1 MPPPTTGPRSSP
13 PCDGA
18 RTPSSGS
25 RRTVRTVTAT
35 AVQTR
40 RISRF
45 GLLSTTIGKK
55 LVVAVTGLGWIGFVF
70 VHMVG
75 NLKLFLGPEG
85 HGNHQPAMNVY
96 GEWLRDLGAPAFPR
110 TMILWFLR
118 VGLIAMFVGHVVLVA
133 VLSYRN
139 RAARPQ
145 RYEKT
150 AHVQANPASLMM
162 KWGGVT
168 ILAFLLFHLAQ
179 FTWGVSPDIKFRR
192 GDPYANV
199 TAAFYHRP
207 WMGAIY
213 LVAMVALAGHLYHGI
228 YSTAQTL
235 GVNRARWEATIRRI
249 ATAVAAVIVGGNV
262 LIIVGATFL
271 NQPGY

>member
-1 MPPPTTGPRSSP
+1 M
-13 PCDGA
+13 
-18 RTPSSGS
+18 
-25 RRTVRTVTAT
+25 TAT
-35 AVQTR
+35 AVRTGR
-40 RISRF
+40 SRRF
-45 GLLSTTIGKK
+45 GLLSTTVGKK

-70 VHMVG
+70 VHMIG

-85 HGNHQPAMNVY
+85 HGDNTPALNVY
-96 GEWLRDLGAPAFPR
+96 GEWLRELGAPAFPR
-110 TMILWFLR
+110 TVLLWILRF
-118 VGLIAMFVGHVVLVA
+118 GLIAMFVGHVALVA

-145 RYEKT
+145 RYAKT

-168 ILAFLLFHLAQ
+168 ILAFLLFHLAH
-179 FTWGVSPDIKFRR
+179 FTWGVSPDIEFRR
-192 GDPYANV
+192 GDPYSNL
-199 TAAFYHRP
+199 TQAFYHRP

-235 GVNRARWEATIRRI
+235 GLNRARWERLIRRM
-249 ATAVAAVIVGGNV
+249 ATGTAAVIVGGNV
-262 LIIVGATFL
+262 VIILGATL
-271 NQPGY
+271 VESPGY